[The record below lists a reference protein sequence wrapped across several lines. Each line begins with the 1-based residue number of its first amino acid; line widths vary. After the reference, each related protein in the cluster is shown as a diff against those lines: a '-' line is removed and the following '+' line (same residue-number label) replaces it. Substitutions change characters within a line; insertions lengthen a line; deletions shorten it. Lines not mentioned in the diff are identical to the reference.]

1 MKLCWLIAVLACAVL
16 SEYVQAQTRIIDH
29 GAAKCE
35 IVVPSDGGG
44 VAVQRAAA
52 EIAKYLKR
60 MSGTDVGIV
69 CEGETKQ
76 SIALHIGRTTVA
88 QRSVPQDLAL
98 HSERFVIQS
107 VPEGVV
113 ICGGS
118 DRGTL
123 YGAYHFLEALGC
135 RWLTHD
141 PDDEIVPNLSAIDVP
156 ELSVDSRPAFD
167 WRLFKGYQPYL
178 EPWGLKLGMNGF
190 FPPETASKNGVALSL
205 PAQAHDV
212 HTFSQLIPASKY
224 FAGHPD
230 WFMNAD
236 GQRTKSLAD
245 VGGQLCL
252 TAPGLNEEFTS
263 RVREIFDA
271 DSNCRVVSISP
282 NDGFGWCKC
291 PQCLEL
297 DRRLCGARAPRVDLG
312 REEPFVGDRLYWFG
326 NEVARRIAETHPDH
340 KLLMLAYLNYVE
352 PPDSVRPG
360 PGIVPFVC
368 HYVPA
373 DYSCAISDPS
383 SEANRQ
389 FNELLLKWRGLSP
402 DIMVYSYVGKSMWW
416 SLPRPILQNFAS
428 DIKYFHTL
436 GIRRYF
442 CQSPLSDWALDGP
455 LYYVLTRLLWDPDAN
470 PRTLAD
476 EWIKGMFGPAAD
488 EMMTFYACIE
498 KSIKKT
504 GKPFSDD
511 PPKQVPGL
519 YDRVELGLALQ
530 AIERAEKVSAPEKV
544 RARVNRVARTFRDGY
559 WMIRCLEEDKLGPPS
574 LVQGLF
580 YTGLS
585 ITLFGCLLA
594 FRRQSSARRHGMKGS
609 PSFWLMISI
618 MLMLLIADRALNLRE
633 SVIEIMRSF
642 VESQD
647 WYRSRTVRRIVMVTI
662 AGVGGFLVVGSL
674 ILSAFGQL
682 KKNLPALVGTI
693 FLGGFFLVRATSFHE
708 AYSPS
713 PFHRFDAAFR
723 QSFAGL
729 SSQWIVE
736 LTSVTTIAASALLTS
751 RRSDIVQP
759 KSVEV

>member
-1 MKLCWLIAVLACAVL
+1 MKLCWLITVLCCAVL
-16 SEYVQAQTRIIDH
+16 SDYVQAQTRIIDH

-69 CEGETKQ
+69 CEGEATQ
-76 SIALHIGRTTVA
+76 SIALHIGPTTVT
-88 QRSVPQDLAL
+88 QRSVPQDLTL
-98 HSERFVIQS
+98 HSERFVILS

-156 ELSVDSRPAFD
+156 ELSVDSRPAFE
-167 WRLFKGYQPYL
+167 WRVFKGYKPYL

-190 FPPETASKNGVALSL
+190 FPPETASTNGVALFL
-205 PAQAHDV
+205 PSQARDV
-212 HTFSQLIPASKY
+212 HTFSQLIPAAEY

-230 WFMNAD
+230 WFMNAE
-236 GQRTKSLAD
+236 GLRTKTLAD

-252 TAPGLNEEFTS
+252 TAPGLVEEFTS

-282 NDGFGWCKC
+282 NDGYGWCKC
-291 PQCLEL
+291 TQCLKL

-312 REEPFVGDRLYWFG
+312 REEPFVGDRVFWFG
-326 NEVARRIAETHPDH
+326 NEVARRIAESHPDH
-340 KLLMLAYLNYVE
+340 KLLMLAYVNYVE
-352 PPDSVRPG
+352 PPDSVRPVS
-360 PGIVPFVC
+360 GIVPFVC
-368 HYVPA
+368 HYAPA
-373 DYSCAISDPS
+373 DYSRTITDPS

-389 FNELLLKWRGLSP
+389 FKELLLKWQELSP
-402 DIMVYSYVGKSMWW
+402 DIMVYSYVNKSTWW
-416 SLPRPILQNFAS
+416 NLPRPILQNFAA
-428 DIKYFHTL
+428 DIKYFHAL

-442 CQSPLSDWALDGP
+442 CQSSLSEWFRDGP
-455 LYYVLTRLLWDPDAN
+455 LYYVLTRLLWDPQAD
-470 PRTLAD
+470 PQTLAD
-476 EWIKGMFGPAAD
+476 EWITGMFGPAAD
-488 EMMTFYACIE
+488 EMKTFYACIE
-498 KSIKKT
+498 KSVKTT
-504 GKPFSDD
+504 GKSFCDD
-511 PPKQVPGL
+511 PTGEVPGL
-519 YDRVELGLALQ
+519 YDRVELEQAMR
-530 AIERAEKVSAPEKV
+530 AIERAEKVSAPEKIQ
-544 RARVNRVARTFRDGY
+544 ARLYRVAQTFRSNY
-559 WMIRCLEEDKLGPPS
+559 WMIRCLEEEKLGPPS
-574 LVQGLF
+574 MVQGLF
-580 YTGLS
+580 YTGFS
-585 ITLFGCLLA
+585 MTLFGCLLA
-594 FRRQSSARRHGMKGS
+594 LRRQSSARRHGLSGS
-609 PSFWLMISI
+609 PSFWLIISI

-647 WYRSRTVRRIVMVTI
+647 WYRSRTVRRIVMATI

-682 KKNLPALVGTI
+682 KKNSPALIGTM
-693 FLGGFFLVRATSFHE
+693 FLGGFFLVRVTSFHE
-708 AYSPS
+708 AYAPS

-723 QSFAGL
+723 QSFSGL

-736 LTSVTTIAASALLTS
+736 LTSVTTIAASALLTL
-751 RRSDIVQP
+751 RRSDVMKP
-759 KSVEV
+759 KS

>member
-1 MKLCWLIAVLACAVL
+1 MKRCWLITVLACAVL
-16 SEYVQAQTRIIDH
+16 STCVQGQTRIIDR

-69 CEGETKQ
+69 CEGEATQ
-76 SIALHIGRTTVA
+76 AIAIHIGPTTVA
-88 QRSVPQDLAL
+88 QRSVPQDLTL

-167 WRLFKGYQPYL
+167 WRLFKGNQPRL

-190 FPPETASKNGVALSL
+190 FPPETASQNGVALFL
-205 PAQAHDV
+205 PAQASGV

-224 FAGHPD
+224 FAAHPN
-230 WFMNAD
+230 WFMNAE
-236 GQRTKSLAD
+236 GLRTKTLAD
-245 VGGQLCL
+245 IAGQLCL
-252 TAPGLNEEFTS
+252 TAPGLIEEFTS

-282 NDGFGWCKC
+282 NDSYGWCRC
-291 PQCLEL
+291 SRCLEL
-297 DRRLCGARAPRVDLG
+297 DRRLCGARTTRVDLR
-312 REEPFVGDRLYWFG
+312 REEPFVGDRLFWFG
-326 NEVARRIAETHPDH
+326 NEVARRIAKSHPDH
-340 KLLMLAYLNYVE
+340 QLLMLAYVNYVE
-352 PPDSVRPG
+352 PPDSVRPVA
-360 PGIVPFVC
+360 GIVPFVC

-373 DYSCAISDPS
+373 DYGRAISDPS

-389 FNELLLKWRGLSP
+389 FNELLLKWRELSP

-416 SLPRPILQNFAS
+416 NLPRPILQNFAA
-428 DIKYFHTL
+428 DIQYFHTL
-436 GIRRYF
+436 GIRRYY
-442 CQSPLSDWALDGP
+442 CQSPLSEWDLDGP
-455 LYYVLTRLLWDPDAN
+455 LYYVLSKLLWNPAAN

-488 EMMTFYACIE
+488 EMMTYYACVE

-511 PPKQVPGL
+511 PPAQVPGL
-519 YDRVELGLALQ
+519 FDRVELELALQ
-530 AIERAEKVSAPEKV
+530 AIERAEKISAPEKV
-544 RARVNRVARTFRDGY
+544 RARVNRVARTFRNGY

-574 LVQGLF
+574 MVQGLF
-580 YTGLS
+580 YTGLPLAL
-585 ITLFGCLLA
+585 IGCLLA
-594 FRRQSSARRHGMKGS
+594 FRRQSSARRHGMRGS

-618 MLMLLIADRALNLRE
+618 MMMLLIADRALNLRE
-633 SVIEIMRSF
+633 SVIEILRSF

-647 WYRSRTVRRIVMVTI
+647 WYRSRHVRRIVFATI

-674 ILSAFGQL
+674 VLSAFGQL
-682 KKNLPALVGTI
+682 KKNTPALVGTI

-708 AYSPS
+708 ADGPS
-713 PFHRFDAAFR
+713 PFHQFDTAFR

-736 LTSVTTIAASALLTS
+736 LTSVTTIAASALVTS
-751 RRSDIVQP
+751 RRSDVMKP
-759 KSVEV
+759 KS